1 MSVVPVV
8 DVLQGRAAVDSEV
21 TVRGWVRTRRDSKAG
36 ISFLAVY
43 DGSCFDPLQA
53 VVNNSLPN
61 YQDEVLHLTTGCS
74 VEVTGKV
81 VASPGEGQSFE
92 LQATAI
98 KVVGWVDDP
107 DTYPMAAKRH
117 SIEYL
122 REVAHLR
129 PRTNLIGA
137 VARVRHTLAQAI
149 HRFFHEN
156 GYFWVSTPLITA
168 SDTEGA
174 GEMFRVSTLD
184 LENLPRTD
192 KGAVDF
198 SEDFFGKEAFLTV
211 SGQLNGE
218 TYACALS
225 KVYTFGPTF
234 RAENSNTS
242 RHLAEFWMIEPEVA
256 FATLDDVAGLAE
268 SMLKYVFQ
276 AVLDERADDLKFFA
290 ERVDKDAIARLER
303 FVSSDFAQVDY
314 TDAIEILLASGQTF
328 ENPVSWGIDLSS
340 EHERYLAEKHFQA
353 PVVVK
358 NYPKDI
364 KAFYM
369 RMNEDG
375 KTVAA
380 MDVLAPGIGEI
391 IGGSQREERLDVLDQ
406 RLEEMG
412 LNKEDYWWYR
422 DLHWGERLLD
432 SSVQM
437 IRNVP
442 HLALIPLVILWFGI
456 DESAKIF
463 LVALGTLF
471 PIYLNTYHGIKNIDR
486 GLLEMARSYGLSGFR
501 LFTQV
506 VLPGALPSIMVGV
519 RFALGFMWLTLI
531 VAETISANSGIGYL
545 AMNAR
550 EFLQTDVVVV
560 AIVLYALLGKLAD
573 VGAQLLERVWLRWH
587 PAYQL
592 KQGEAL

>member
-43 DGSCFDPLQA
+43 DGSCFNPLQA

-61 YQDEVLHLTTGCS
+61 YQDEVLRLTTGCS
-74 VEVTGKV
+74 IEVTGTV

-137 VARVRHTLAQAI
+137 VARVRNTLSQAI
-149 HRFFHEN
+149 HRFYHEN

-184 LENLPRTD
+184 MQNLPRTD
-192 KGAVDF
+192 KGEVDF

-225 KVYTFGPTF
+225 KIYTFGPTF

-242 RHLAEFWMIEPEVA
+242 RHLAEFWMVEPEVA
-256 FATLDDVAGLAE
+256 FATLDDIASLAE
-268 SMLKYVFQ
+268 NMLKYVFK
-276 AVLDERADDLKFFA
+276 AVLDERADDLAFFA
-290 ERVDKDAIARLER
+290 ERVDKDAISRLER
-303 FVSSDFAQVDY
+303 FVTSDFAQVDY
-314 TDAIEILLASGQTF
+314 TDAVQILIDSGKKF
-328 ENPVSWGIDLSS
+328 ENDVSWGIDLSS
-340 EHERYLAEKHFQA
+340 EHERYLAEQHFKA

-369 RMNEDG
+369 RMNDDG

-391 IGGSQREERLDVLDQ
+391 IGGSQREERLDVLDA

-422 DLHWGERLLD
+422 DLRRYGTVPHSGFGLGFERLVAYVTG
-432 SSVQM
+432 VQ
-437 IRNVP
+437 NVRDV
-442 HLALIPLVILWFGI
+442 IPFPRTPR
-456 DESAKIF
+456 SATF
-463 LVALGTLF
+463 
-471 PIYLNTYHGIKNIDR
+471 
-486 GLLEMARSYGLSGFR
+486 
-501 LFTQV
+501 
-506 VLPGALPSIMVGV
+506 
-519 RFALGFMWLTLI
+519 
-531 VAETISANSGIGYL
+531 
-545 AMNAR
+545 
-550 EFLQTDVVVV
+550 
-560 AIVLYALLGKLAD
+560 
-573 VGAQLLERVWLRWH
+573 
-587 PAYQL
+587 
-592 KQGEAL
+592 